1 MSHQNASPAP
11 VSREGRIQAVFNSTA
26 GSQGEQPAFPR
37 GAISVVNNAAII
49 DRDITPNEPFSSRRR
64 DRDVSP
70 IIVQHNAQSQ
80 IQPSERSTSKEKS
93 SVDPNWNR
101 AALMKLKESI
111 DHKSVG
117 SASGSNSALAFN

>member
-64 DRDVSP
+64 ERDMSP

-80 IQPSERSTSKEKS
+80 MQPSERSTSKEKS
-93 SVDPNWNR
+93 SIERRTRNYDELR
-101 AALMKLKESI
+101 LLEIMGRQIFSR
-111 DHKSVG
+111 DRRKS
-117 SASGSNSALAFN
+117 